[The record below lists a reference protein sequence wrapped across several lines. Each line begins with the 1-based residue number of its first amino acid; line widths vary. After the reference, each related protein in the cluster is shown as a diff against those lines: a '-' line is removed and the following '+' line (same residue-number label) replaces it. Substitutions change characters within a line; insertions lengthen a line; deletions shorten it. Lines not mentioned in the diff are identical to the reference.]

1 MLGAGKGRLSRWVSR
16 PDIAKGMQTKDR
28 HELKGAVTSVRH
40 RALDLLEDM
49 ERMGFSADPS
59 LADAVAGMQGV
70 VNSLGTS
77 QAGRLAPPPVSQD
90 AAIVLAL
97 ASTAIPFATSV
108 QDEAARW
115 LRVLRLHG
123 QVGVTLQ
130 ALGVPESP
138 LETGSAGPPAETPE
152 RRPRDRDPV
161 VEVTRLSRELA
172 RRRDADVTGTVDV
185 LFALFA
191 VYGKSF
197 DRALYSRGT
206 SRDELLE
213 CLAARAEAGI
223 DADAA
228 ATA

>member
-1 MLGAGKGRLSRWVSR
+1 
-16 PDIAKGMQTKDR
+16 MQTKDR
-28 HELKGAVTSVRH
+28 YELKGAVTSVRH

-49 ERMGFSADPS
+49 ERMGFAADPT
-59 LADAVAGMQGV
+59 LADAVAGMQKV
-70 VNSLGTS
+70 VNALGAS
-77 QAGRLAPPPVSQD
+77 QAGRTSPPPVSQD

-123 QVGVTLQ
+123 QVGITLQ

-138 LETGSAGPPAETPE
+138 LETGTAGPPPEPTE
-152 RRPRDRDPV
+152 RRSRDRDPV

-172 RRRDADVTGTVDV
+172 RRRGAEVTGTVDV
-185 LFALFA
+185 LFALLA

-213 CLAARAEAGI
+213 CLAARTDA
-223 DADAA
+223 ADAVA
-228 ATA
+228 S

>member
-1 MLGAGKGRLSRWVSR
+1 
-16 PDIAKGMQTKDR
+16 MQTKDR

-49 ERMGFSADPS
+49 ERMGFAADPA
-59 LADAVAGMQGV
+59 LADAVAGMQKV
-70 VNSLGTS
+70 VNSLGAS
-77 QAGRLAPPPVSQD
+77 QAGRTSPPPVSQD

-97 ASTAIPFATSV
+97 ASTAIPFATSI

-115 LRVLRLHG
+115 LRVMRLHG

-138 LETGSAGPPAETPE
+138 LETGSAAPPDESA
-152 RRPRDRDPV
+152 RRQRDRDPV

-172 RRRDADVTGTVDV
+172 RRRNADVTGTVDV

-197 DRALYSRGT
+197 DRALYTRGT

-213 CLAARAEAGI
+213 CLAARADAGV
-223 DADAA
+223 DVDAA

>member
-1 MLGAGKGRLSRWVSR
+1 MQKVVNALGA
-16 PDIAKGMQTKDR
+16 
-28 HELKGAVTSVRH
+28 
-40 RALDLLEDM
+40 
-49 ERMGFSADPS
+49 
-59 LADAVAGMQGV
+59 
-70 VNSLGTS
+70 S
-77 QAGRLAPPPVSQD
+77 QAGRTSPPPVSQD

-115 LRVLRLHG
+115 LRVIRLHG

-138 LETGSAGPPAETPE
+138 LETGSVSPPDDTAA
-152 RRPRDRDPV
+152 RRNRDRDPV

-172 RRRDADVTGTVDV
+172 RRRNADVTGTVDV

-191 VYGKSF
+191 VYGKAF
-197 DRALYSRGT
+197 DRALYTRGT

-213 CLAARAEAGI
+213 CLAARADAGI
-223 DADAA
+223 DLDAA

>member
-1 MLGAGKGRLSRWVSR
+1 MH
-16 PDIAKGMQTKDR
+16 TKDR

-49 ERMGFSADPS
+49 ERMGFAADPS
-59 LADAVAGMQGV
+59 LAEAVAGMQGV
-70 VNSLGTS
+70 VNALGAS
-77 QAGRLAPPPVSQD
+77 QAGRMSPPPVSQD

-130 ALGVPESP
+130 ALGVPEAP
-138 LETGSAGPPAETPE
+138 LETGTAGPPSDTPE
-152 RRPRDRDPV
+152 RRTGDRDPV

-172 RRRDADVTGTVDV
+172 RRRGSDLTGTVDV

-213 CLAARAEAGI
+213 CLAVRAEAGAE
-223 DADAA
+223 ADAA

>member
-1 MLGAGKGRLSRWVSR
+1 MPV
-16 PDIAKGMQTKDR
+16 KDR

-49 ERMGFSADPS
+49 ERMGFAADPS

-70 VNSLGTS
+70 VNALGAS
-77 QAGRLAPPPVSQD
+77 EAARGSPPPVSQD

-108 QDEAARW
+108 QDEASRW

-130 ALGVPESP
+130 ALGVPEAP
-138 LETGSAGPPAETPE
+138 LDTGTPGPPNDKPE
-152 RRPRDRDPV
+152 RRTSGRDPV

-172 RRRDADVTGTVDV
+172 RRRNADLTGTVDV

-206 SRDELLE
+206 SREELLE
-213 CLAARAEAGI
+213 CLAARADAGV
-223 DADAA
+223 DMDGA

>member
-1 MLGAGKGRLSRWVSR
+1 MVRTKGRH
-16 PDIAKGMQTKDR
+16 D
-28 HELKGAVTSVRH
+28 LKGAVTSVRH

-70 VNSLGTS
+70 VNALGAS
-77 QAGRLAPPPVSQD
+77 QAGRGSPPPVSQD

-130 ALGVPESP
+130 ALGVPEAP
-138 LETGSAGPPAETPE
+138 LETGTVVPPLDTTTEH
-152 RRPRDRDPV
+152 RPRDRDPV

-172 RRRDADVTGTVDV
+172 RRRDAQVTGTVDV
-185 LFALFA
+185 LFALFS
-191 VYGKSF
+191 VYGKAF

-206 SRDELLE
+206 SREELIE
-213 CLAARAEAGI
+213 TLAARAESGLE
-223 DADAA
+223 ADAT

>member
-1 MLGAGKGRLSRWVSR
+1 
-16 PDIAKGMQTKDR
+16 MQAKDR
-28 HELKGAVTSVRH
+28 NELKGAVTSVRH

-49 ERMGFSADPS
+49 ERMGFAADPT
-59 LADAVAGMQGV
+59 LADAVAGMQKV
-70 VNSLGTS
+70 VNALGAS
-77 QAGRLAPPPVSQD
+77 QAGRTSPPPVSQD

-97 ASTAIPFATSV
+97 ASTAIPFATSI

-138 LETGSAGPPAETPE
+138 LETGSVSPPDDTAA
-152 RRPRDRDPV
+152 RRNRDRDPV

-172 RRRDADVTGTVDV
+172 RRRNADVTGTVDV

-191 VYGKSF
+191 VYGKAV
-197 DRALYSRGT
+197 DRALYARGT

-213 CLAARAEAGI
+213 CLAARADAGI
-223 DADAA
+223 DVDAA
-228 ATA
+228 ATV